1 MNAST
6 TTHTQGDAAPPVVL
20 VLNPSA
26 GKGRAGRELV
36 HLRSH
41 LIERGIRADVFLTE
55 KEGDATRIL
64 EELDPAPGT
73 VVVAAGGDGTVHEVG
88 TALLERE
95 GLSFGV
101 IPMGSGNDYAALM
114 GMSKDPLD
122 SLRHIL
128 DGVDRNWDVGLVGD
142 QPFLN
147 SVGFVLS
154 SSVSWFSRRT
164 GPLTGLARYGLASL
178 RAISRHRPIR
188 IGFDG
193 LENSGDH
200 WVSLM
205 EVGVGTRTGGGFA
218 LTPRAHPADGLLD
231 ACVLLSLPRWR
242 MPLLLPRAKNGRHL
256 GHPRIIYEQVPSFR
270 IRLEE
275 ELLIHVDGE
284 LRRLE
289 KGEHTVRLRT
299 RALTVRI
306 PRARAEELDAQREA
320 KREEATG

>member
-1 MNAST
+1 
-6 TTHTQGDAAPPVVL
+6 VVL

-41 LIERGIRADVFLTE
+41 LIQRGIRADVFLTQ
-55 KEGDATRIL
+55 KEGDATHIL
-64 EELDPAPGT
+64 DELDPVPGT

-88 TALLERE
+88 TALLGRE
-95 GLSFGV
+95 GISFGV

-114 GMSKDPLD
+114 GMSHDPLD
-122 SLRHIL
+122 SLQHIL
-128 DGVDRNWDVGLVGD
+128 DGVDQSWDVGLVGD

-164 GPLTGLARYGLASL
+164 GPLVGLPRYGLASL
-178 RAISRHRPIR
+178 RAISRHRPTR

-193 LENSGDH
+193 LESSGDH

-205 EVGVGTRTGGGFA
+205 EVGIGDRAGGGFK

-231 ACVLLSLPRWR
+231 VCIVRALPRWR
-242 MPLLLPRAKNGRHL
+242 MPLLLPRAKQGRHL
-256 GHPRIIYEQVPSFR
+256 GHDSVIYEQVPSFR

-275 ELLIHVDGE
+275 EVLIHVDGE

-289 KGEHTVRLRT
+289 KGEHSLRIRP
-299 RALTVRI
+299 RALRVRI
-306 PRARAEELDAQREA
+306 PAARAAQLDALRDAGEA
-320 KREEATG
+320 GG

>member
-1 MNAST
+1 MSQAST
-6 TTHTQGDAAPPVVL
+6 DHDQNNGAPPVVL
-20 VLNPSA
+20 VLNPTA
-26 GKGRAGRELV
+26 GKGKAGRELV

-41 LIERGIRADVFLTE
+41 LIERGIRADIFLTE
-55 KEGDATRIL
+55 GEGDATRIL
-64 EELDPAPGT
+64 DELNPVPGT
-73 VVVAAGGDGTVHEVG
+73 VVVAAGGDGTAHEVG
-88 TALLERE
+88 TALLGRE

-122 SLRHIL
+122 ALSHIL
-128 DGVDRNWDVGLVGD
+128 DGVDRNWDVGQVGN

-164 GPLTGLARYGLASL
+164 GPLTGLARYGLASV
-178 RAISRHRPIR
+178 RAISRHRPLK

-193 LENSGDH
+193 LERSGDH

-205 EVGVGTRTGGGFA
+205 EVGIGTRAGGGFE

-231 ACVLLSLPRWR
+231 VCILLAMPRWR
-242 MPLLLPRAKNGRHL
+242 LPLLLPRAKNGGHL
-256 GHPRIIYEQVPSFR
+256 GHPQVIYDQVSSFR
-270 IRLEE
+270 IRLDEE
-275 ELLIHVDGE
+275 VLIHVDGE

-289 KGEHTVRLRT
+289 KGEHTVRTRP

-306 PRARAEELDAQREA
+306 PAARAAELDAQRES
-320 KREEATG
+320 KETEG

>member
-1 MNAST
+1 MSETIPNHDPNAT
-6 TTHTQGDAAPPVVL
+6 AAPVVL
-20 VLNPSA
+20 LLNPTA

-41 LIERGIRADVFLTE
+41 LIKRGIRADIFLTVA
-55 KEGDATRIL
+55 EGDATRIL
-64 EELDPAPGT
+64 KELDPVPGT

-88 TALLERE
+88 TALLGRE
-95 GLSFGV
+95 GISFGV

-114 GMSKDPLD
+114 GMSRDPLD
-122 SLRHIL
+122 NLQHIL

-164 GPLTGLARYGLASL
+164 GPLVGAARYGLAAL
-178 RAISRHRPIR
+178 RAISRHRPLR

-193 LENSGDH
+193 LEQSGDH

-205 EVGVGTRTGGGFA
+205 EVGIGDRAGGGFMI
-218 LTPRAHPADGLLD
+218 TPRANPSDGLLD
-231 ACVLLSLPRWR
+231 VCMVRAIPRWK
-242 MPLLLPRAKNGRHL
+242 MPLLLPRVKRGRHL
-256 GHPRIIYEQVPSFR
+256 DHESVIYEQVPSFR

-275 ELLIHVDGE
+275 ETLIHVDGE

-289 KGEHTVRLRT
+289 KGEHSLRVRP

-306 PRARAEELDAQREA
+306 PAARALALDALRGDEGT
-320 KREEATG
+320 ES